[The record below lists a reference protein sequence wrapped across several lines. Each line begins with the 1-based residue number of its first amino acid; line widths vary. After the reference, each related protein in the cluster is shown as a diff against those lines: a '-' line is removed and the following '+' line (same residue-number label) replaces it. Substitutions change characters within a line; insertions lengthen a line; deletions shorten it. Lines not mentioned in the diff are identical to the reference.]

1 MKRLTF
7 AFILAIAIFVAFAQP
22 VFSQADSC
30 AASSAVLKN
39 SCVEED
45 NRVQILRA
53 FLKRYNSPLVSYAQE
68 FVDAADSYGVDWRLL
83 PAITGVEST
92 FGKQIPAGSFNAYG
106 WNNGD
111 FKFTS
116 WEDSIWYVTSQL
128 RVRYLDRGATT
139 IPQIGRIYAPPSPF
153 WAGKVALF
161 MAKIDRFSNFTLDL

>member
-1 MKRLTF
+1 MKRLIF
-7 AFILAIAIFVAFAQP
+7 AFILAISVFTAFAQP
-22 VFSQADSC
+22 VFSQTDIC

-39 SCVEED
+39 SCVKED
-45 NRVQILRA
+45 TRVKILRN
-53 FLKRYNSPLVSYAQE
+53 FLKRYNSPLVPYTQE

-92 FGKQIPAGSFNAYG
+92 FGKQIPASSFNAYG

-153 WAGKVALF
+153 WAGKVIFF
-161 MAKIDRFSNFTLDL
+161 MAKIEAVSNFTLDL